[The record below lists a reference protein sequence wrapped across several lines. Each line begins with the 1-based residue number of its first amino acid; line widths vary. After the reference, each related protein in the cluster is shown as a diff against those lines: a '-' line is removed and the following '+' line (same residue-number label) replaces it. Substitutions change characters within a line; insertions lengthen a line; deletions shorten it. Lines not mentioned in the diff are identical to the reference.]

1 MNKIYGQGAGVVFS
15 LAAFATTLWAGNLPA
30 TPPLAG
36 AGGDWKLMWSDEF
49 NQPDGSRPDPAK
61 WSFETGGN
69 GWGNNELEYYTDR
82 TNNAVIAD
90 GKLVIQAQPENYGGK
105 TITSARL
112 LTKNKGAWTYGRF
125 EARIKIPRGQGIW
138 PAFWMLGTDVASAGW
153 PTCGEVDIMENI
165 GKEPGKV
172 HGTVHGP
179 GYSGGDGIGGPFSLP
194 DGATFADDFHVY
206 AVDCESNVITWFVD
220 SQPYFRI
227 TPASLPKGRAWV
239 YNHPKFLL
247 LNLAVGGGWPGYPDK
262 TTTLPQQMVVDYVRV
277 FTRAL
282 PAEAAAPL
290 PAGAAN

>member
-36 AGGDWKLMWSDEF
+36 AGGDWKLVWSDEF

-90 GKLVIQAQPENYGGK
+90 GKLVIQAQTEKYGGK

-112 LTKNKGAWTYGRF
+112 LTKNKGSWTYGRF

-138 PAFWMLGTDVASAGW
+138 PAFWMLGTDVGSAGW
-153 PTCGEVDIMENI
+153 PTCGEIDIMENI

-206 AVDCESNVITWFVD
+206 AVDCESNVITWYVD
-220 SQPYFRI
+220 NQPYFRV

-239 YNHPKFLL
+239 YNRPKFLL

-262 TTTLPQQMVVDYVRV
+262 TTTLPQQLVVDYVRV
-277 FTRAL
+277 YTRAL